1 MGIWANNT
9 TDYSNVGASNTM
21 EFAEVPDGTYLCSV
35 VSMELGQSKRTGMPM
50 IKTQFKIMDGE
61 YANMRMFSNRL
72 VLRSLDKSTDD
83 SFLVH
88 LCNEF
93 LESFHV
99 VDCVKLENLAQYE
112 ATVDYIAGSICNPV
126 IGYQV
131 EKVTRKGFTD
141 YQIVQGPIQLE
152 QLTPVEAQP
161 DNGVIGGT
169 LEDFKHV
176 VATAEADPAFAA
188 SQSAAIP
195 EPGAPLPGAEVQTGD
210 DIPF

>member
-50 IKTQFKIMDGE
+50 VKTQFKIMDGE

-112 ATVDYIAGSICNPV
+112 ATVDYIAGSICTPV

-141 YQIVQGPIQLE
+141 YHIIQGPIQLE
-152 QLTPVEAQP
+152 QAAPVEEPVQAAPAYPDMSQP
-161 DNGVIGGT
+161 VPP
-169 LEDFKHV
+169 V
-176 VATAEADPAFAA
+176 PP
-188 SQSAAIP
+188 QSMAIP
-195 EPGAPLPGAEVQTGD
+195 EPGAPLPDAVETGD

>member
-112 ATVDYIAGSICNPV
+112 ATIDYIAGSICTPV
-126 IGYQV
+126 VAYQV
-131 EKVTRKGFTD
+131 QKVTRKGFTD

-152 QLTPVEAQP
+152 QVQPAQQTPTYPDMSQP
-161 DNGVIGGT
+161 VPP
-169 LEDFKHV
+169 V
-176 VATAEADPAFAA
+176 PPVPP
-188 SQSAAIP
+188 QSAAIP
-195 EPGAPLPGAEVQTGD
+195 EPGAPLPGSEVQTGD

>member
-112 ATVDYIAGSICNPV
+112 ATIDYIAGSICNPV

-152 QLTPVEAQP
+152 QVQPEQQTPTYPDMSQP
-161 DNGVIGGT
+161 VPP
-169 LEDFKHV
+169 V
-176 VATAEADPAFAA
+176 PPVPP
-188 SQSAAIP
+188 QSAAIP

>member
-50 IKTQFKIMDGE
+50 VKTQFKIMDGE

-112 ATVDYIAGSICNPV
+112 ATVDYIAGSICTPV

-141 YQIVQGPIQLE
+141 YHIVQGPIQLE
-152 QLTPVEAQP
+152 QAPVEAPTYPDMSQP
-161 DNGVIGGT
+161 VPP
-169 LEDFKHV
+169 V
-176 VATAEADPAFAA
+176 PPVPP
-188 SQSAAIP
+188 QSAAIP
-195 EPGAPLPGAEVQTGD
+195 EPGAPLPGSEVQTGD